1 MPAKR
6 IIPIENSDQIF
17 IEELYHG
24 YKKLMLYTASK
35 YTDNPSDREDIVQE
49 AFIRLIKNISVLR
62 GIPCC
67 NLKCYIVITVRTV
80 FLDMQKKRSG
90 EVVLSLEDET
100 LEAVLRRE
108 LLQEDGIS
116 ELSAKLDVWRLQKE
130 LPPRDWVLLEGKYMK
145 NLPDELL
152 GQMTGVSGDSVR
164 MLLSRARKK
173 ARAILIGSIEK
184 GGGANE
190 RETNERYGCVHTA
203 G

>member
-1 MPAKR
+1 
-6 IIPIENSDQIF
+6 
-17 IEELYHG
+17 
-24 YKKLMLYTASK
+24 
-35 YTDNPSDREDIVQE
+35 
-49 AFIRLIKNISVLR
+49 
-62 GIPCC
+62 
-67 NLKCYIVITVRTV
+67 
-80 FLDMQKKRSG
+80 MQKKRSG

-145 NLPDELL
+145 DLPDELL
-152 GQMTGVSGDSVR
+152 GQMTGVSGDSGR

-173 ARAILIGSIEK
+173 ARAILIGSSEK

-190 RETNERYGCVHTA
+190 RETNEGYGCVHTA